1 MADFLLAMSHAT
13 TLTAIDLINLCRLDF
28 SRKGSIHVHAPQ
40 GAGLDLTLVRGFSG

>member
-28 SRKGSIHVHAPQ
+28 SRKGSIHVHAPS
-40 GAGLDLTLVRGFSG
+40 GAGPAGIIVRGLSG